1 MPEPFALKPT
11 PSPNAN
17 LFGVEVT
24 AADGDPAK
32 VRKKKQAANTGG
44 MNNGGIDSGLPANLG
59 KPLVVEVPDFSDPNR
74 PKTCLE
80 VDFPLVPINALS
92 ALEGNAGKPIYQMS
106 KWWARRRSC
115 VFRAMLLAAAMK
127 APEKKHRDGQ
137 PMLGDDG
144 KPIIDDDAAA
154 QAVWDAY
161 YANHQSA
168 ENFKH
173 LKVLDP
179 FMGGGTTLVEGSRL
193 GFQVAGVDLNPV
205 AWFIVKNELAC
216 TDPAEVKAFFDQI
229 EAEVKPQIQPFY
241 VTDGV
246 GGKKGRWFEIAE
258 AGDSAMPEGFD
269 PTTLPPEERK
279 QYRYEGPEV
288 IYTFWAKHGPCSKP
302 GCDHRTPIFRSPIVA
317 TKKLGVKY
325 IPCTC
330 KNKACGITFHAEL
343 GDARIAPDAEHVVL
357 DNVHPYTIVS
367 APFAKRLLEYGEGN
381 KDTKILRAW
390 SLGDVVEAEPGFKCP
405 KCGTWSGQSVR
416 DVLNMHKRATRAAD
430 VDKKHLGIVP
440 ARNAKKPVFCT
451 LLIDPEWLKGSA
463 GVDGDD
469 ELGGY
474 IDAPVEATKA
484 WYVERLKHLKLI
496 EVRGN
501 FNDGAAD
508 EADDSTET
516 TESTEDGGDEP
527 NEKSW
532 LPPTI
537 TLKSGRT
544 VDTGVGTVPKRS
556 AFACGHC
563 GLRSDLLDSVKGY
576 TDRARMESKDAT
588 AQRSLPVAVY
598 CLQCHDPAREAE
610 GHPYGGRFFK
620 APDAADI
627 ERLIAAE
634 REWNTR
640 READLA
646 AYWPRSALPYTWMTH
661 HLNGGI
667 PNWGY
672 THWYKFFNTRQ
683 LLLHAQLLEFMA
695 AGMKTDE
702 SVAMQALGAFQ
713 QYLRNQSMFSFYH
726 AGRDCLAPT
735 LSNAHFHPKSLVI
748 ESPGFL
754 AVGYG
759 SWPNTLGATLDG
771 LVYAQKP
778 WERIEAE
785 EGGSTKTISVELGDT
800 VVPPWQLV
808 RGSSTEMPADWAG
821 SFDNV
826 ITDPP
831 FGDNLFYGDLS
842 NFFYVW
848 LRLALKDRYPNEFGP
863 EFVPRSQ
870 EAVAD
875 RSRFPGTSGTDDDET
890 AMSAANTAYQGLMTA
905 CWAECRRVMKD
916 GGVMAFTFHHSA
928 DEPWMSILQSLF
940 DSGWLLEAT
949 YPIRSDESKGEG
961 GQFGSRKIEYDIIHV
976 CRKRL
981 EDPKPV
987 SWPKM
992 RQWVKAELARLRPL
1006 LESYKNRGLQDA
1018 DVRVILRG
1026 KALEFFSRHYG
1037 KVLVSAPGGDDVVLS
1052 IRDALLGINQLLD
1065 ESGSQ
1070 PGERPPSLAQPVV
1083 YQFLRLFSTKS
1094 VLSRDEVSKLLRGT
1108 AIQQKD
1114 FEKSGSGP
1122 WVIEE
1127 DKAVRRVPIHDRF
1140 QKMRLRSRRELKT
1153 ELDQAHFLIG
1163 AAMPPKPGDTGVN
1176 IEKELERDTFLVRPG
1191 VDALLDWYSKTAAG
1205 TDEPGVPAAASIA
1218 LQLLRAAFEAKRAR
1232 MRQEDPMLFEEWEAV
1247 GVGGVAG

>member
-1 MPEPFALKPT
+1 MPDPITLKPT
-11 PSPNAN
+11 PDPAAN
-17 LFGVEVT
+17 LFGEDL
-24 AADGDPAK
+24 APADGDKPRKRKAK
-32 VRKKKQAANTGG
+32 SAAVGTGLG
-44 MNNGGIDSGLPANLG
+44 ADVIDPNLPPNLG
-59 KPLVVEVPDFSDPNR
+59 KPLKVEVPDFSDPNR

-80 VDFPLVPINALS
+80 IDFPLVPINAIS

-115 VFRAMLLAAAMK
+115 VFRALLLAAAMK
-127 APEKKHRDGQ
+127 APSRKHPDGQ
-137 PMLGDDG
+137 PMLGPDG
-144 KPIIDDDAAA
+144 QPLIDEDSVDR
-154 QAVWDAY
+154 AVWDAY
-161 YANHQSA
+161 YANHQAA

-229 EAEVKPQIQPFY
+229 EADVKPQIQPFY

-246 GGKKGRWFEIAE
+246 GGKKGKWFQIAE
-258 AGDSAMPEGFD
+258 AGDKQMPEGFD
-269 PTTLPPEERK
+269 PTTVPPAERK
-279 QYRYEGPEV
+279 KYRYKGPEV
-288 IYTFWAKHGPCSKP
+288 IYTFWAKHGPCPKP

-330 KNKACGITFHAEL
+330 KNKACGTTFHAEL
-343 GDARIAPDAEHVVL
+343 GEARIAPDAEHIVL
-357 DNVHPYTIVS
+357 DNEHPYSVLS
-367 APFAKRLLEYGEGN
+367 PFFASRLLSYMEGD
-381 KDTKILRAW
+381 K
-390 SLGDVVEAEPGFKCP
+390 GDKMGRIHELSERVETEPGFKCP
-405 KCGTWSGQSVR
+405 KCGTWSGQTVR
-416 DVLNMHKRATRAAD
+416 DVLAMHRRASRMSD
-430 VDKKHLGIVP
+430 IDKKHLGILP
-440 ARNAKKPVFCT
+440 ARNGKKRVYCT
-451 LLIDPEWLKGSA
+451 LLIDPAWLKGSS

-474 IDAPVEATKA
+474 IDAPVEATKR
-484 WYVERLKHLKLI
+484 WYAERLKSLRLI

-501 FNDGAAD
+501 VSGVEEEGEEPAEVGEGAS
-508 EADDSTET
+508 EGDD
-516 TESTEDGGDEP
+516 DAP
-527 NEKSW
+527 EKSW
-532 LPPTI
+532 LPPTVR
-537 TLKSGRT
+537 LADGREIE
-544 VDTGVGTVPKRS
+544 TGTGTVPKRS
-556 AFACGHC
+556 TFACGSC

-576 TDRARMESKDAT
+576 TDCARMESKDAA

-598 CLQCHDPAREAE
+598 CIQCHDPAREAE
-610 GHPYGGRFFK
+610 GHPYGGRYFK

-627 ERLIAAE
+627 ERMIAAE
-634 REWNTR
+634 REWDAR
-640 READLA
+640 KEADLA
-646 AYWPRSALPYTWMTH
+646 TFWPRSALPYTWMTH

-672 THWYKFFNTRQ
+672 THWYKFFHPRQ
-683 LLLHAQLLEFMA
+683 LLVHAQVFA
-695 AGMKTDE
+695 AIRTLPGASDD
-702 SVAMQALGAFQ
+702 VRAQAVGGAAQTLNFINMFVSYNIQ
-713 QYLRNQSMFSFYH
+713 RDHNNQLF
-726 AGRDCLAPT
+726 AA
-735 LSNAHFHPKSLVI
+735 NHFHPKSTTVDVAPF
-748 ESPGFL
+748 SVMGNGNL
-754 AVGYG
+754 ASASQNVYE
-759 SWPNTLGATLDG
+759 G
-771 LVYAQKP
+771 LVWAQQP
-778 WERIEAE
+778 WEV
-785 EGGSTKTISVELGDT
+785 SPPDT
-800 VVPPWQLV
+800 RGVNSEPRLAMEDAVLPNATV
-808 RGSSTEMPADWAG
+808 RRGSSTEMPEEWKD
-821 SFDNV
+821 SFHCV

-831 FGDNLFYGDLS
+831 FGDNVFYGDLS

-848 LRLALKDRYPNEFGP
+848 LRLALKGRYPNEYGP

-875 RSRFPGTSGTDDDET
+875 RSRFPGTDGTDNDET
-890 AMSAANTAYQGLMTA
+890 AMSAANAAYQSLMTA
-905 CWAECRRVMKD
+905 CWSECRRVMKD
-916 GGVMAFTFHHSA
+916 GGLMAFTFHHSA

-949 YPIRSDESKGEG
+949 YPIRSDETKGEG

-981 EDPKPV
+981 EEPKPV

-1026 KALEFFSRHYG
+1026 KALEFYSRHYG
-1037 KVLVSAPGGDDVVLS
+1037 QVLVSAPGGEGTPLS

-1065 ESGSQ
+1065 ESSGQ

-1083 YQFLRLFSTKS
+1083 YQFLRLFGTKAA
-1094 VLSRDEVSKLLRGT
+1094 LGRDEVSKLLRGT
-1108 AIQQKD
+1108 AVQQRD
-1114 FEKSGSGP
+1114 FAQFG
-1122 WVIEE
+1122 WVNEE
-1127 DKAVRRVPIHDRF
+1127 DKVVRRVPIYERC
-1140 QKMRLRSRRELKT
+1140 QKMRMRSRRELKT

-1163 AAMPPKPGDTGVN
+1163 AAMPPKSGDAGIN

-1191 VDALLDWYSKTAAG
+1191 VEALLDWYSKTPASV
-1205 TDEPGVPAAASIA
+1205 DEPGVASAAGIA

-1232 MRQEDPMLFEEWEAV
+1232 MRQEDPMLFEEWESAA
-1247 GVGGVAG
+1247 AG

>member
-24 AADGDPAK
+24 PADGDQAK
-32 VRKKKQAANTGG
+32 ARKKKQAAAAAG
-44 MNNGGIDSGLPANLG
+44 MSNGGLDTGLPANLG
-59 KPLVVEVPDFSDPNR
+59 KPLAVEVPDFADPNR
-74 PKTCLE
+74 SKTCLE

-115 VFRAMLLAAAMK
+115 VFRALLLAAAMK
-127 APEKKHRDGQ
+127 APTRKHPDGQ
-137 PMLGDDG
+137 PMLGVDG
-144 KPIIDDDAAA
+144 NPIIDEDSVDR
-154 QAVWDAY
+154 AVWDAY
-161 YANHQSA
+161 YANHQAA

-205 AWFIVKNELAC
+205 AWLVVKNELAC
-216 TDPAEVKAFFDQI
+216 TDPAKVKAFFNQL
-229 EAEVKPQIQPFY
+229 EAEVKPQVQPFY
-241 VTDGV
+241 ATDGV
-246 GGKKGRWFEIAE
+246 GGRKGRWFKVGPTET
-258 AGDSAMPEGFD
+258 AMPDGFD
-269 PTTLPPEERK
+269 PASLAPADRK
-279 QYRYEGPEV
+279 GYRYAGPEV
-288 IYTFWAKHGPCSKP
+288 LYTFWAKHGPCPKP
-302 GCDHRTPIFRSPIVA
+302 GCDHRTPIFRSPLIA
-317 TKKLGVKY
+317 YKKLGVKY

-330 KNKACGITFHAEL
+330 KNKACGTTFHAEL
-343 GDARIAPDAEHVVL
+343 GDARIAPDAEQVVL
-357 DNVHPYTIVS
+357 GTEHPYSVLS
-367 APFAKRLLEYGEGN
+367 PYFASRLLSYM
-381 KDTKILRAW
+381 D
-390 SLGDVVEAEPGFKCP
+390 GDKGDKMSRVHELSERVEAEPGLKCP
-405 KCGTWSGQSVR
+405 KCGTWSGQTVR
-416 DVLNMHKRATRAAD
+416 DVLTMHRRASRMSD
-430 VDKKHLGIVP
+430 IDKKHLGIVP
-440 ARNAKKPVFCT
+440 ARNAKKPVYCT
-451 LLIDPEWLKGSA
+451 LLIDPDWLKGSA

-474 IDAPVEATKA
+474 IDAPIEATEA

-501 FNDGAAD
+501 VNDAIEDEPEGAAD
-508 EADDSTET
+508 AAESAEGADDEAS
-516 TESTEDGGDEP
+516 
-527 NEKSW
+527 EKSW
-532 LPPTI
+532 LPPMI
-537 TLKSGRT
+537 TLKCGRT

-556 AFACGHC
+556 AFACGSC

-576 TDRARMESKDAT
+576 TDRAKIETKDAA
-588 AQRSLPVAVY
+588 AQRSLPVMIY
-598 CLQCHDPAREAE
+598 CIQCHDPAREAE
-610 GHPYGGRFFK
+610 GHPYGGRYFK

-627 ERLIAAE
+627 ARLIAAE
-634 REWNTR
+634 REWNAR
-640 READLA
+640 KEADLA
-646 AYWPRSALPYTWMTH
+646 AFWPRSALPYTWMTH

-683 LLLHAQLLEFMA
+683 LLLHAQLLEFIA
-695 AGMKTDE
+695 AGMKSDE

-748 ESPGFL
+748 ESPAFL

-771 LVYAQKP
+771 LEYAQKP

-785 EGGSTKTISVELGDT
+785 EGGSTKTISVELGDR
-800 VVPPWQLV
+800 VAPPWQLV

-821 SFDNV
+821 AFDNV

-848 LRLALKDRYPNEFGP
+848 LRLALKDRFPAEYGP

-875 RSRFPGTSGTDDDET
+875 RSRFPGTSGTDDDDET
-890 AMSAANTAYQGLMTA
+890 AMSAANAAYQGLMTA

-992 RQWVKAELARLRPL
+992 RQWVKAELSRLRPL

-1037 KVLVSAPGGDDVVLS
+1037 QVLVSAPGGEGTPLS

-1065 ESGSQ
+1065 ESSGQ

-1083 YQFLRLFSTKS
+1083 YQFLRLFGAKST
-1094 VLSRDEVSKLLRGT
+1094 LGRDEVSKLLRGT
-1108 AIQQKD
+1108 AVQQRD
-1114 FEKSGSGP
+1114 FAQYGWVSEEEK
-1122 WVIEE
+1122 V
-1127 DKAVRRVPIHDRF
+1127 VRRVSVYERF

-1163 AAMPPKPGDTGVN
+1163 AALPPKAGDTGVN

-1191 VDALLDWYSKTAAG
+1191 VEALLDWYSKTPASA
-1205 TDEPGVPAAASIA
+1205 DEPGAPAAAGIA

-1232 MRQEDPMLFEEWEAV
+1232 MRQDDPMLFEEWESAQ
-1247 GVGGVAG
+1247 AAE